1 MASVASAAY
10 PYGPKV
16 SPQKNVEIVDLIVS
30 PTTPIL
36 DEPIDIVVIVRN
48 NGKSSENLKV
58 VIKSEWWETIE
69 EEDIKTKT
77 VDNIS
82 QSQEEIKRDSSWIN
96 KWRNYC
102 SCRYNQQN
110 SQPSEEPLHIYH
122 PNYRRLKHQEIIK
135 VFDIVSLAPGESR
148 SVRYRCKFSEVGGH
162 IISARATS
170 DHTSHFDSMSKSI
183 TVGAGEGVHDLGIV
197 SVCDERGRTFYNDE
211 YGNPFSAIKIIEGE
225 SRAIRVMIKNGS
237 RVFYEDTVVS
247 VKMGGI
253 DGRILGA
260 NAVKIGPKEVGVA
273 TISLDTGAIKPGT
286 YKLYAEVKPVK
297 GEVNLMNNSISKTL
311 IVEEKAEGR
320 VVGSR
325 LI

>member
-58 VIKSEWWETIE
+58 VIKSEWREMIGE
-69 EEDIKTKT
+69 EEE
-77 VDNIS
+77 N
-82 QSQEEIKRDSSWIN
+82 SQEEIKRDSSWIN

-102 SCRYNQQN
+102 SRRYNQQN
-110 SQPSEEPLHIYH
+110 SQPSEEPSHIYH
-122 PNYRRLKHQEIIK
+122 PTYRRLKHQEIIK
-135 VFDIVSLAPGESR
+135 VFDNVSLAPGESR
-148 SVRYRCKFSEVGGH
+148 SVKYRCKFSEVGGH

-170 DHTSHFDSMSKSI
+170 DHTSHFDSMSKNI